1 MICTHMIMAR
11 LSLHYDVVYLIVII
25 FFSLQLRISGI
36 IHPPT
41 GVTIQAINGSDFIVI
56 SWNYQADV
64 TLYRIFFRSFKST
77 HENSSISPDEVVG
90 PMSVHCLSD
99 NSTCSYCVSNINRR
113 VSCNKLNSKYQ
124 APLLQSELDFEEL
137 VSVKVESCSDL
148 LPDTCENQSR
158 WANYTIPPGV
168 PSPVRNVSGRPLSS
182 KTVAVTWLPPNQT
195 RGTIVLY
202 SVLYKTADSRKKVQV
217 FTQYARRG
225 ILTGLTANTEYKIW
239 MTASTADKEG
249 ERSNVITVQTYED
262 ECVSGP
268 CQHDSKCHMDG
279 TSYKCEC
286 TGAWEG
292 TTCSIPRG
300 FAVKKRKCV
309 KVEKKNKPSLH
320 VNVTLEFCAAKCR
333 ESSSCKSLEYGLGYS
348 SRGKFANSLK
358 KQGLGQCKLRS
369 VDATTEELKSCYYDY
384 YEKKPP
390 VSAGSG
396 GLLSN
401 MALFIMLVLF
411 ISLNLTQC

>member
-1 MICTHMIMAR
+1 MAR
-11 LSLHYDVVYLIVII
+11 LSPHYDVVYLIVII
-25 FFSLQLRISGI
+25 FISLPLRISGI
-36 IHPPT
+36 IEPPT
-41 GVTIQAINGSDFIVI
+41 GVTIKAINGSDFLVI

-64 TLYRIFFRSFKST
+64 TLYRIFFRSFKSARG
-77 HENSSISPDEVVG
+77 NSSITPDEVVG
-90 PMSVHCLSD
+90 PMSVHCQPD
-99 NSTCSYCVSNINRR
+99 NSTCSYCISNINRR

-124 APLLQSELDFEEL
+124 APLLRSKLDFEEL
-137 VSVKVESCSDL
+137 VSVKVEPCSDFF
-148 LPDTCENQSR
+148 PDTCDNQSS
-158 WANYTIPPGV
+158 WKNYTIPPGV
-168 PSPVRNVSGRPLSS
+168 PSPVRQVSGRPLSS
-182 KTVAVTWLPPNQT
+182 KTVEVTWLPPNQT
-195 RGTIVLY
+195 RGAIVLY
-202 SVLYKTADSRKKVQV
+202 SVFYKIANNRERGRI
-217 FTQYARRG
+217 FTRYATRG

-262 ECVSGP
+262 ECVSDP
-268 CQHDSKCHMDG
+268 CQRDGRCHVDG

-292 TTCSIPRG
+292 TTCSNPRG

-309 KVEKKNKPSLH
+309 KAERKNKPSLH
-320 VNVTLEFCAAKCR
+320 DNVTLEFCVAKCR

-348 SRGKFANSLK
+348 TSGKFVNSLYK
-358 KQGLGQCKLRS
+358 DGLGQCKLQS

-390 VSAGSG
+390 VSAGSR

-401 MALFIMLVLF
+401 MALFTMMVL
-411 ISLNLTQC
+411 LTLIQW